1 MTRAVTDRP
10 TDAEVIATACRRA
23 GSAML
28 AVESPV
34 EPSQSALHSHEADLA
49 TPTQVDLVHLFD
61 TQAFILVP
69 TGGPAMRAAVESPD
83 GLPAMVEVT
92 DCAPIDLRERV
103 RSLI

>member
-1 MTRAVTDRP
+1 MSWTAHQPTGSEHRMTRAVTDRP

-61 TQAFILVP
+61 TQAFVLVP
-69 TGGPAMRAAVESPD
+69 TAGPAMRAACLLYTSPSPRD
-83 GLPAMVEVT
+83 
-92 DCAPIDLRERV
+92 
-103 RSLI
+103 